1 MFMRQY
7 LLISLLVIVGMG
19 LVSCGS
25 KKMQEKVVKNMAAQK
40 ASFDAAKDVRQAS
53 DPFAD
58 LSLDDIRNNIEF
70 LDVQKPLKN
79 TDALVMSANH
89 MSAEEQQAR
98 LSDIVIPFDARLLD
112 HYVDLSA
119 QSHSVLG
126 YASGMPMPE
135 VAHFYITQMETLGW
149 QCVERIQGCEELL
162 LFERPGRSCSVVL
175 RSLVN
180 PKHANASL
188 TKIVMFLRMS

>member
-1 MFMRQY
+1 MRQY
-7 LLISLLVIVGMG
+7 LLISLLVIASIG

-40 ASFDAAKDVRQAS
+40 TSVDAAQGIVHAS

-70 LDVQKPLKN
+70 LDVQK
-79 TDALVMSANH
+79 TASQADAMAVPVNLISAD
-89 MSAEEQQAR
+89 EQQAR
-98 LSDIVIPFDARLLD
+98 LSDIAIPFDARLLD
-112 HYVDLSA
+112 QYADFS
-119 QSHSVLG
+119 QSQTVLG
-126 YASGMPMPE
+126 YVSAMSMPD
-135 VAHFYITQMETLGW
+135 VVGFYTTQMETLGW
-149 QCVERIQGCEELL
+149 HCAEHIRGCEELL

-180 PKHANASL
+180 PKHAHTAL
-188 TKIVMFLRMS
+188 TKIVMFLRTS